1 MGGSPRVFLHYK
13 GEYLHLPD
21 GVTTIGRDIDCRLRF
36 NDPAVSRRHFEIR
49 VDDGKAEIEDLGS
62 TNGTKVNRKPV
73 AETTAL
79 KHRDRIQVGGRE
91 LTVYFLDE
99 SDVGGE
105 QTSTVVTVPSSSS
118 QKRNTPRRIKLEA
131 TAATR
136 RHTCPQCGTGVD
148 VNDAACR
155 ACGNSLLDFEVSAE
169 TRVGAV
175 AVDRRR
181 HPRKVVEI
189 PVLYTSDSLEVQS
202 MAKNLSLSGVF
213 ISSEFLDPVGAGCK
227 VIVMVDG
234 GPAVEIE
241 GRVAR
246 VVQAGH
252 PEGVPAGLGIEFES
266 MDAKAREWL
275 WRTLKRQLGD
285 VSIR

>member
-1 MGGSPRVFLHYK
+1 VFLHYK

-21 GVTTIGRDIDCRLRF
+21 GVTVIGRDIDCRLRF

-49 VDDGKAEIEDLGS
+49 VDNGRAEIEDLGS
-62 TNGTKVNRKPV
+62 TNGTKLNRQTV
-73 AETTAL
+73 AKATPL

-105 QTSTVVTVPSSSS
+105 QTSTVVTAPTSGS
-118 QKRNTPRRIKLEA
+118 QKRNTPRRIKLETTGSA
-131 TAATR
+131 R
-136 RHTCPQCGTGVD
+136 RSTCPQCGSGVEVD
-148 VNDAACR
+148 DGNCR
-155 ACGNSLLDFEVSAE
+155 ACGHSLLDFEVAAD
-169 TRVGAV
+169 TRIGA
-175 AVDRRR
+175 ASVDRRR
-181 HPRKVVEI
+181 HPRRVVEI
-189 PVLYTSDSLEVQS
+189 PVLYTSDSLELQS
-202 MAKNLSLSGVF
+202 VAKNLSLSGVF
-213 ISSEFLDPVGAGCK
+213 ISSEFLDPVGSGCK

-246 VVQAGH
+246 VVHTGH
-252 PEGVPAGLGIEFES
+252 PEGIPAGLGIEFES

-275 WRTLKRQLGD
+275 WHTLKRQLGD
-285 VSIR
+285 ASIR